1 MPARRFELVSRQRGI
16 DGSRMKRLS
25 IYRTAAPFFHLLA
38 NEPHRPMLLVF
49 SCMLLGSLSEGFGI
63 TLLVPLLELLQ
74 NNAAPTTGIAAQF
87 GRFFALTGI
96 PYQLAGV
103 LLLFLVL
110 QTLRIVLQSSREVMS
125 NRFQFNLVD
134 RLRKR
139 CFMAILRSEWYWLS
153 QRNNAEYANLLL
165 TDINRIGVGVNFF
178 LQLCSGSALMLAYSL
193 AALWLSWPITLLV
206 LTMGLIFVL
215 AENGLRREALL
226 LGNRIGQTS
235 HSLHSVVQES
245 LGGMKLAKILGN
257 EERHLDKFQQSMQ
270 AFREHQLNFQRS
282 SSRSKARMQLGSVM
296 ILVALLYSGIAVWRL
311 PMAELGTLI
320 FVFARLMP
328 LGSQLQQQLHHW
340 LHTLPALTTAN
351 RLLMECSD
359 VAEPA
364 DEPIQPPILL
374 QHDLT
379 LNSVSFIYPGRE
391 QQALSE
397 ISLRLHAK
405 STTAIIGASGAGKS
419 TLADV
424 LMGLLRPDTG
434 SIAIDSQ
441 LLDDAARLH
450 WRKSVAYVPQETIL
464 FNDSIRANLLWA
476 MPDAKDDELWQALDK
491 AAADFVRQLPN
502 GLDTVVGD
510 QGLRLSGGERQRIA
524 LARALLGKPSL
535 LILDEATSA
544 LDMENEERIRQ
555 AIVNL
560 HGDLTVVA
568 IGHRMAT
575 LQHADQVLV
584 MEAGNIAAQG
594 SWGNVQESYYAHAIS
609 AT

>member
-1 MPARRFELVSRQRGI
+1 
-16 DGSRMKRLS
+16 MKRLS
-25 IYRTAAPFFHLLA
+25 LYRAAVPFFHLLA

-49 SCMLLGSLSEGFGI
+49 SCMVLGGLSEGFGI

-74 NNAAPTTGIAAQF
+74 NNAAPMTGAAAQF
-87 GRFFALTGI
+87 GRFFELTNI
-96 PYQLAGV
+96 PYQGLSV
-103 LLLFLVL
+103 LLLFLFL
-110 QTLRIVLQSSREVMS
+110 QALRIVLQSSREVMS

-134 RLRKR
+134 TLRKR
-139 CFMAILRSEWYWLS
+139 CFLAILRSEWYWLS

-165 TDINRIGVGVNFF
+165 TDINRIGIGVNFF
-178 LQLCSGSALMLAYSL
+178 LQLCSGSVLMLAYSL
-193 AALWLSWPITLLV
+193 AALWLSWPITVLV

-235 HSLHSVVQES
+235 HSLHSTVQES
-245 LGGMKLAKILGN
+245 LSGMKLAKILGN

-270 AFREHQLNFQRS
+270 AFRQHQLDFQRS
-282 SSRSKARMQLGSVM
+282 SSRSRARMQLGSVM
-296 ILVALLYSGIAVWRL
+296 ILVALLYAGIAVWRL

-328 LGSQLQQQLHHW
+328 LGSQLQQHLHHW

-351 RLLMECSD
+351 RLLAECLD
-359 VAEPA
+359 VAEPVN
-364 DEPIQPPILL
+364 ESLQPSLLL
-374 QHDLT
+374 QRDLT
-379 LNSVSFIYPGRE
+379 LNAVSFIYPGRE

-397 ISLRLHAK
+397 INLRLPAK

-434 SIAIDSQ
+434 SIGIDGHI
-441 LLDDAARLH
+441 LDDDERLR
-450 WRKSVAYVPQETIL
+450 WRRSVAYVPQETIL

-476 MPDAKDDELWQALDK
+476 MPDATDDELWQALDK
-491 AAADFVRQLPN
+491 AAADFVRQLPD

-584 MEAGNIAAQG
+584 MEAGKIVTQG
-594 SWGNVQESYYAHAIS
+594 DWSDIEESHYAHS
-609 AT
+609 LFSTPG

>member
-1 MPARRFELVSRQRGI
+1 
-16 DGSRMKRLS
+16 MKRFSL
-25 IYRTAAPFFHLLA
+25 YRAAVPFFHLLA

-49 SCMLLGSLSEGFGI
+49 SCMLLGGLSEGFGI

-74 NNAAPTTGIAAQF
+74 NNAVPTTGAAAQF
-87 GRFFALTGI
+87 GRFFELTNI
-96 PYQLAGV
+96 PYQGLSV
-103 LLLFLVL
+103 LLLFLFL
-110 QTLRIVLQSSREVMS
+110 QALRIVLQSSREVMS

-134 RLRKR
+134 TLRKR
-139 CFMAILRSEWYWLS
+139 CFLAILRSEWYWLS
-153 QRNNAEYANLLL
+153 QRNNAQYANLLL
-165 TDINRIGVGVNFF
+165 TDINRIGIGVNFF

-206 LTMGLIFVL
+206 LGLGLLFVL

-226 LGNRIGQTS
+226 LGNRVGQTS

-245 LGGMKLAKILGN
+245 LSGMKLAKILGN

-270 AFREHQLNFQRS
+270 AFRQHQLDFQRS
-282 SSRSKARMQLGSVM
+282 SSRSRARMQLGSVM
-296 ILVALLYSGIAVWRL
+296 ILVALLYAGIAVWRL

-328 LGSQLQQQLHHW
+328 LGSQLQQHLHHW

-351 RLLMECSD
+351 RLLTECRD
-359 VAEPA
+359 VAEPVN
-364 DEPIQPPILL
+364 ESLQPSLLL
-374 QHDLT
+374 QRDLT
-379 LNSVSFIYPGRE
+379 LNAVSFIYPGRE

-397 ISLRLHAK
+397 INLRLPAK

-434 SIAIDSQ
+434 SIGIDGQ
-441 LLDDAARLH
+441 LLDDAERLR
-450 WRKSVAYVPQETIL
+450 WRRSVAYVPQETIL

-476 MPDAKDDELWQALDK
+476 MPDANDDELWQALDK
-491 AAADFVRQLPN
+491 AAADFVRKLPD
-502 GLDTVVGD
+502 GLDTIVGD
-510 QGLRLSGGERQRIA
+510 HGLRLSGGERQRIA

-584 MEAGNIAAQG
+584 MEAGKIVTQG
-594 SWGNVQESYYAHAIS
+594 GWSDIEESHYAHS
-609 AT
+609 LFSTPG

>member
-1 MPARRFELVSRQRGI
+1 
-16 DGSRMKRLS
+16 MKHNS
-25 IYRTAAPFFHLLA
+25 IYRAAVPFFHMLA
-38 NEPHRPMLLVF
+38 NEPHRPMLLVL
-49 SCMLLGSLSEGFGI
+49 SCMLLASLSEGFGI

-74 NNAAPTTGIAAQF
+74 DKVTPATDTAAPF
-87 GRFFALTGI
+87 GRFFAMAGLPSQGI
-96 PYQLAGV
+96 GL
-103 LLLFLVL
+103 LLLFLLL
-110 QTLRIVLQSSREVMS
+110 QALKIGLQSSREVMS
-125 NRFQFNLVD
+125 NRFQFDLVD
-134 RLRKR
+134 RLRER
-139 CFMAILRSEWYWLS
+139 CFMAVLRSEWYWLS
-153 QRNNAEYANLLL
+153 QRNNAQYANLLL
-165 TDINRIGVGVNFF
+165 TDINRVGVGVNFF
-178 LQLCSGSALMLAYSL
+178 LQLCSGTALMLAYSL

-206 LTMGLIFVL
+206 LAMGLIFVL

-245 LGGMKLAKILGN
+245 LTGMKLAKILGN
-257 EERHLDKFQQSMQ
+257 EERHLGKFQQSMQ
-270 AFREHQLNFQRS
+270 AFRLHQLDFQRS
-282 SSRSKARMQLGSVM
+282 SSHSKARMQLGSVV
-296 ILVALLYSGIAVWRL
+296 ILVVLLYAGFAVWRL
-311 PMAELGTLI
+311 PIAELATLI

-340 LHTLPALTTAN
+340 LHALPALASAN
-351 RLLMECSD
+351 RLLAECRSA
-359 VAEPA
+359 AEPA
-364 DEPIQPPILL
+364 DDLTQPPLCL
-374 QHDLT
+374 RHDLT
-379 LNSVSFIYPGRE
+379 LNCVGFTYPGRE
-391 QQALSE
+391 HAALSA
-397 ISLRLHAK
+397 INLRLPAK

-434 SIAIDSQ
+434 SLSIDGRV
-441 LLDDAARLH
+441 LNDAERLH
-450 WRKSVAYVPQETIL
+450 WRRSVAYVPQETIL

-476 MPDAKDDELWQALDK
+476 MPDACDDELWLALDK
-491 AAADFVRQLPN
+491 AAADFVRHLPH

-524 LARALLGKPSL
+524 LARALLGRPAL

-584 MEAGNIAAQG
+584 MEDGMIVEQGNWREVREYRPAFAL
-594 SWGNVQESYYAHAIS
+594 
-609 AT
+609 

>member
-1 MPARRFELVSRQRGI
+1 
-16 DGSRMKRLS
+16 MKHSS
-25 IYRTAAPFFHLLA
+25 IYRAAIPFFQMLV
-38 NEPHRPMLLVF
+38 NEPRRPMLLVF
-49 SCMLLGSLSEGFGI
+49 SCMILGSLSEGFGI

-74 NNAAPTTGIAAQF
+74 GGVGSATGVAAQF
-87 GRFFALTGI
+87 GRFFELMGL
-96 PYQLAGV
+96 PYQGGSV
-103 LLLFLVL
+103 LLFFLLLQALKIFL
-110 QTLRIVLQSSREVMS
+110 QTSREVIS
-125 NRFQFNLVD
+125 SRLQFDLVD
-134 RLRKR
+134 RLRER
-139 CFMAILRSEWYWLS
+139 CFMSVLRSEWYWLS

-165 TDINRIGVGVNFF
+165 TDINRVGTGVNFF
-178 LQLCSGSALMLAYSL
+178 LQLCSGSALLAAYSL

-245 LGGMKLAKILGN
+245 LAGMKLAKILGN
-257 EERHLDKFQQSMQ
+257 EERHLHKFQQSMQ
-270 AFREHQLNFQRS
+270 AFRLYQLDFQRS
-282 SSRSKARMQLGSVM
+282 SSRSRARMQLGSVVV
-296 ILVALLYSGIAVWRL
+296 LVVLLYAGLAVWRL
-311 PMAELGTLI
+311 PVVELATLI

-328 LGSQLQQQLHHW
+328 LGAQLQQQLHHW
-340 LHTLPALTTAN
+340 LHALPALANAN
-351 RLLMECSD
+351 RLLAECRS
-359 VAEPA
+359 VAEPMSDA
-364 DEPIQPPILL
+364 TQPSLCL

-379 LNSVSFIYPGRE
+379 LRLVSFGYPGRE
-391 QQALSE
+391 RNALNA
-397 ISLRLHAK
+397 INLCLPAK

-434 SIAIDSQ
+434 NISIDGQ
-441 LLDDAARLH
+441 LVDDAERLR
-450 WRKSVAYVPQETIL
+450 WRRSVAYVPQETIL
-464 FNDSIRANLLWA
+464 FNDSIKTNLLWA
-476 MPDAKDDELWQALDK
+476 MPDACDDELWQALDK
-491 AAADFVRQLPN
+491 AAADFVRHLPD
-502 GLDTVVGD
+502 GLDTIVGD

-584 MEAGNIAAQG
+584 MDAGMIVAQG
-594 SWGNVQESYYAHAIS
+594 SWGEVQESYQVNAALT
-609 AT
+609 A

>member
-1 MPARRFELVSRQRGI
+1 
-16 DGSRMKRLS
+16 MKRLS
-25 IYRTAAPFFHLLA
+25 IYRAAIPFFHLLA
-38 NEPHRPMLLVF
+38 NEPHRPMMLVF

-74 NNAAPTTGIAAQF
+74 NSTAPTTGIAAQF

-96 PYQLAGV
+96 PYQVASV
-103 LLLFLVL
+103 LLLFLLL
-110 QTLRIVLQSSREVMS
+110 QALRIVLQSSREVTS
-125 NRFQFNLVD
+125 NSFQSNLVD

-178 LQLCSGSALMLAYSL
+178 LQLCSGSTLMLTYSL

-215 AENGLRREALL
+215 AENGLRHEALS

-235 HSLHSVVQES
+235 RSLHSVVQES
-245 LGGMKLAKILGN
+245 LAGMKLAKILGN
-257 EERHLDKFQQSMQ
+257 EERHLDKFQQSMH

-282 SSRSKARMQLGSVM
+282 SSRSKARMQLGSVI

-351 RLLMECSD
+351 RLLTECRD
-359 VAEPA
+359 MAEPA
-364 DEPIQPPILL
+364 DESLQPPLLL

-379 LNSVSFIYPGRE
+379 LNAVSFIYPGRE

-397 ISLRLHAK
+397 INLRLPAK

-434 SIAIDSQ
+434 CIGIDGQ
-441 LLDDAARLH
+441 LLDDATRLH

-476 MPDAKDDELWQALDK
+476 MPEATDDELWQALDK

-560 HGDLTVVA
+560 HGNLTVVA

-584 MEAGNIAAQG
+584 MEAGSIVAQG
-594 SWGNVQESYYAHAIS
+594 SWSKVQETAYANVLFN
-609 AT
+609 T

>member
-1 MPARRFELVSRQRGI
+1 
-16 DGSRMKRLS
+16 MKRLS
-25 IYRTAAPFFHLLA
+25 IYRAAIPFFHLLT

-74 NNAAPTTGIAAQF
+74 NSAGPTTGIATQF
-87 GRFFALTGI
+87 GRFFALVGI
-96 PYQLAGV
+96 PYQVASV
-103 LLLFLVL
+103 LLLFLLL
-110 QTLRIVLQSSREVMS
+110 QALRIVLQSSREVMS

-153 QRNNAEYANLLL
+153 QRNNAEYTNLLL

-178 LQLCSGSALMLAYSL
+178 LQLCSGSTLMLAYSL

-235 HSLHSVVQES
+235 RSLHSVVQES
-245 LGGMKLAKILGN
+245 LSGMKLAKILGN
-257 EERHLDKFQQSMQ
+257 EERHLNKFQQSMQ

-282 SSRSKARMQLGSVM
+282 SSRSRARMQLGSAL
-296 ILVALLYSGIAVWRL
+296 ILVALLYAGIAVWRL
-311 PMAELGTLI
+311 PTAELGTLI

-328 LGSQLQQQLHHW
+328 LGSQLQQHLHHW

-351 RLLMECSD
+351 RLLTECRD
-359 VAEPA
+359 VAEPVN
-364 DEPIQPPILL
+364 ESFQPPLLL

-379 LNSVSFIYPGRE
+379 LNAVSFIYPGRE
-391 QQALSE
+391 QQALNK
-397 ISLRLHAK
+397 INLRLPAK

-434 SIAIDSQ
+434 SIRIDGHT
-441 LLDDAARLH
+441 LDDAERLR
-450 WRKSVAYVPQETIL
+450 WRQSVAYVPQETIL

-476 MPDAKDDELWQALDK
+476 LPDARDDELWHALDK
-491 AAADFVRQLPN
+491 AAADFVRQLPD

-544 LDMENEERIRQ
+544 LDIENEERIRQ
-555 AIVNL
+555 AIVDL

-584 MEAGNIAAQG
+584 MEAGSIVAQG
-594 SWGNVQESYYAHAIS
+594 SWNKVQETAYANVLFS
-609 AT
+609 T

>member
-1 MPARRFELVSRQRGI
+1 
-16 DGSRMKRLS
+16 MKHNS
-25 IYRTAAPFFHLLA
+25 IYRAAVPFFHMLA
-38 NEPHRPMLLVF
+38 NEPHRPMLLVL
-49 SCMLLGSLSEGFGI
+49 SCMLLASLSEGFGI

-74 NNAAPTTGIAAQF
+74 DKVTPATDTAAPF
-87 GRFFALTGI
+87 GRFFAMAGLPSQGI
-96 PYQLAGV
+96 GL
-103 LLLFLVL
+103 LLLFLLL
-110 QTLRIVLQSSREVMS
+110 QALKIGLQSSREVMS
-125 NRFQFNLVD
+125 NRFQFDLVD
-134 RLRKR
+134 RLRER
-139 CFMAILRSEWYWLS
+139 CFMAVLRSEWYWLS
-153 QRNNAEYANLLL
+153 QRNNAQYANLLL
-165 TDINRIGVGVNFF
+165 TDINRVGVGVNFF
-178 LQLCSGSALMLAYSL
+178 LQLCSGTALMLAYSL

-206 LTMGLIFVL
+206 LAMGLIFVL

-245 LGGMKLAKILGN
+245 LTGMKLAKILGN

-270 AFREHQLNFQRS
+270 AFRLHQLDFQRS
-282 SSRSKARMQLGSVM
+282 SSHSKARMQLGSVV
-296 ILVALLYSGIAVWRL
+296 ILVVLLYAGFAVWRL
-311 PMAELGTLI
+311 PIAELATLI

-340 LHTLPALTTAN
+340 LHALPALENAN
-351 RLLMECSD
+351 RLLAECRSA
-359 VAEPA
+359 AEPA
-364 DEPIQPPILL
+364 DDLTQPPLCL
-374 QHDLT
+374 RHDLT
-379 LNSVSFIYPGRE
+379 LSAVNFTYPGRE
-391 QQALSE
+391 HAALSA
-397 ISLRLHAK
+397 INLRLPAK

-434 SIAIDSQ
+434 SLSIDGRV
-441 LLDDAARLH
+441 LNDAERLH
-450 WRKSVAYVPQETIL
+450 WRRSVAYVPQETIL
-464 FNDSIRANLLWA
+464 FNDTIRTNLLWA
-476 MPDAKDDELWQALDK
+476 MPGACDDELWLALDK
-491 AAADFVRQLPN
+491 AAADFVRHLPH

-524 LARALLGKPSL
+524 LARALLGRPAL

-584 MEAGNIAAQG
+584 MEAGMIVEQG
-594 SWGNVQESYYAHAIS
+594 DWREVREYRPAFAL
-609 AT
+609 

>member
-1 MPARRFELVSRQRGI
+1 
-16 DGSRMKRLS
+16 MKHFS
-25 IYRTAAPFFHLLA
+25 ISQAAIPFFHLLA

-74 NNAAPTTGIAAQF
+74 DSVTPTTGIATQF
-87 GRFFALTGI
+87 GRFFEWTGI
-96 PYQLAGV
+96 PYQSVSV
-103 LLLFLVL
+103 LLLFLFL
-110 QTLRIVLQSSREVMS
+110 QALRIILQSSREVMS
-125 NRFQFNLVD
+125 NRFQFDLVD

-139 CFMAILRSEWYWLS
+139 CFMAVLRSEWYWLS

-165 TDINRIGVGVNFF
+165 TDINRVGVGVNFF

-193 AALWLSWPITLLV
+193 AALWLSWPIALLV
-206 LTMGLIFVL
+206 LALGLIFVL

-226 LGNRIGQTS
+226 LGNHIGQTS

-245 LGGMKLAKILGN
+245 LTGMKLAKILGN
-257 EERHLDKFQQSMQ
+257 EERHLYKFQQSMQ
-270 AFREHQLNFQRS
+270 AFRLHQLDFQRS
-282 SSRSKARMQLGSVM
+282 SSRSRARMQLGSVV
-296 ILVALLYSGIAVWRL
+296 ILVVLLYVGIAVWRL
-311 PMAELGTLI
+311 PIAELATLI

-351 RLLMECSD
+351 RLLAECRSA
-359 VAEPA
+359 AEPVV
-364 DEPIQPPILL
+364 EVSLPPLCL

-379 LNSVSFIYPGRE
+379 LNLVSFIYPGRE
-391 QQALSE
+391 HHALSE
-397 ISLRLHAK
+397 INLRLPAK

-434 SIAIDSQ
+434 SICIDGKI
-441 LLDDAARLH
+441 LDDAERLR
-450 WRKSVAYVPQETIL
+450 WRRSVAYVPQETIL

-476 MPDAKDDELWQALDK
+476 MPHATDDEHWQALDK
-491 AAADFVRQLPN
+491 AAADFVRQLPH
-502 GLDTVVGD
+502 GLDTIVGD

-544 LDMENEERIRQ
+544 LDMDNEERIRQ

-584 MEAGNIAAQG
+584 MEAGKIVVQG
-594 SWGNVQESYYAHAIS
+594 SWSDVQESHYAHSLFS
-609 AT
+609 A

>member
-1 MPARRFELVSRQRGI
+1 
-16 DGSRMKRLS
+16 MKHPS
-25 IYRTAAPFFHLLA
+25 ISQAAIPFFHLLA
-38 NEPHRPMLLVF
+38 NEPHRPMLLVL

-74 NNAAPTTGIAAQF
+74 NSVTPTTGIAAQF
-87 GRFFALTGI
+87 GRFFEWTGV
-96 PYQLAGV
+96 PYQGVSV
-103 LLLFLVL
+103 LLLFLLL
-110 QTLRIVLQSSREVMS
+110 QALRIVLQSSREVIS
-125 NRFQFNLVD
+125 SRYQFDLVD

-139 CFMAILRSEWYWLS
+139 CFMAVLRSEWYWLS

-165 TDINRIGVGVNFF
+165 TDINRVGSGVNFF

-206 LTMGLIFVL
+206 LSLGLIFVL

-245 LGGMKLAKILGN
+245 LAGMKLAKILGN

-270 AFREHQLNFQRS
+270 AFRLHQLSFQRS
-282 SSRSKARMQLGSVM
+282 SSRSRARMQLGSM
-296 ILVALLYSGIAVWRL
+296 IILVILLYAGLVVRRL
-311 PMAELGTLI
+311 PMAELATLI

-328 LGSQLQQQLHHW
+328 LGAQLQQQLHHW
-340 LHTLPALTTAN
+340 LHTLSALTTAN
-351 RLLMECSD
+351 RLLTDCRNA
-359 VAEPA
+359 AEPVA
-364 DEPIQPPILL
+364 DLTQPTLRL

-379 LNSVSFIYPGRE
+379 LNSVSFGYPGRE
-391 QQALSE
+391 REALSE
-397 ISLRLHAK
+397 INLRLPAK
-405 STTAIIGASGAGKS
+405 STTAIIGTSGAGKS

-434 SIAIDSQ
+434 SICIDGQ
-441 LLDDAARLH
+441 VLDDAERLR
-450 WRKSVAYVPQETIL
+450 WRRSIAYVPQETIL
-464 FNDSIRANLLWA
+464 FNDSIRTNLLWA
-476 MPDAKDDELWQALDK
+476 MPDATDDELWQALDK
-491 AAADFVRQLPN
+491 AAADFVRQLPH

-524 LARALLGKPSL
+524 LTRALLGKPSL

-584 MEAGNIAAQG
+584 MKEGKIVAQG
-594 SWGNVQESYYAHAIS
+594 SWSDVQESCRSKMLFTA
-609 AT
+609 

>member
-1 MPARRFELVSRQRGI
+1 
-16 DGSRMKRLS
+16 MKHLP
-25 IYRTAAPFFHLLA
+25 IYRAAIPFFHLLA

-74 NNAAPTTGIAAQF
+74 NNITPTTGAAAQF
-87 GRFFALTGI
+87 GRFFELTNI
-96 PYQLAGV
+96 PYQSISV
-103 LLLFLVL
+103 LLLFLFL
-110 QTLRIVLQSSREVMS
+110 QALKIVLQSSREIIS
-125 NRFQFNLVD
+125 NRLQFNLVD
-134 RLRKR
+134 RLRER
-139 CFMAILRSEWYWLS
+139 CFMAVMRSEWYWLS

-245 LGGMKLAKILGN
+245 LAGMKLAKILGN

-270 AFREHQLNFQRS
+270 AFRQHQLNFQRS
-282 SSRSKARMQLGSVM
+282 SSRSRARMQLGSVM
-296 ILVALLYSGIAVWRL
+296 ILVALLYAGIAVWRL

-328 LGSQLQQQLHHW
+328 LGSQLQQHLHHW

-351 RLLMECSD
+351 RLLMECRD
-359 VAEPA
+359 VAEPVN
-364 DEPIQPPILL
+364 DSLQPPLLL

-379 LNSVSFIYPGRE
+379 LNAVSFIYPGRE

-397 ISLRLHAK
+397 INLRLPAK

-434 SIAIDSQ
+434 SIGIDGHI
-441 LLDDAARLH
+441 LDDAKRLR
-450 WRKSVAYVPQETIL
+450 WRRSVTYVPQETIL

-476 MPDAKDDELWQALDK
+476 MPDATDDELWQALDR
-491 AAADFVRQLPN
+491 AAADFVHKLPD

-584 MEAGNIAAQG
+584 MEAGKIVAQG
-594 SWGNVQESYYAHAIS
+594 GWSEVQENGYANALFS
-609 AT
+609 A

>member
-1 MPARRFELVSRQRGI
+1 
-16 DGSRMKRLS
+16 MKRLS
-25 IYRTAAPFFHLLA
+25 IYRAAAPFFHLLT

-49 SCMLLGSLSEGFGI
+49 SCMVLGSLSEGFGI

-74 NNAAPTTGIAAQF
+74 NSVAPAQGIATQF
-87 GRFFALTGI
+87 GRFFEWTGV
-96 PYQLAGV
+96 PYQGVSV
-103 LLLFLVL
+103 LLLFLFL
-110 QTLRIVLQSSREVMS
+110 QALRIVLQSSREVMS
-125 NRFQFNLVD
+125 SRFQFDLVD

-139 CFMAILRSEWYWLS
+139 CFMAVLRSEWYWLS

-165 TDINRIGVGVNFF
+165 TDINRVGVGVNFF

-193 AALWLSWPITLLV
+193 AALWLSWAITLLV
-206 LTMGLIFVL
+206 LGLGLLFVL

-245 LGGMKLAKILGN
+245 LAGMKLAKILGN

-270 AFREHQLNFQRS
+270 AFRLHQLDFQRS
-282 SSRSKARMQLGSVM
+282 SSRSRARMQLGSVM
-296 ILVALLYSGIAVWRL
+296 ILVVLLYAGITVWRL
-311 PMAELGTLI
+311 PMAELATLI

-351 RLLMECSD
+351 RLLAECRSA
-359 VAEPA
+359 AEPVGEVSQA
-364 DEPIQPPILL
+364 PLYL

-379 LNSVSFIYPGRE
+379 LDLVSFIYPGRE
-391 QQALSE
+391 HSALNE
-397 ISLRLHAK
+397 ISLRLPAK

-434 SIAIDSQ
+434 SIGIDGQ
-441 LLDDAARLH
+441 VLDDAERLR
-450 WRKSVAYVPQETIL
+450 WRRAVAYVPQETIL

-476 MPDAKDDELWQALDK
+476 LPDATDDELWQALDK
-491 AAADFVRQLPN
+491 AAADFVRKLPD

-584 MEAGNIAAQG
+584 MEAGSIVAQG
-594 SWGNVQESYYAHAIS
+594 SWSKVQETAYSNVLFS
-609 AT
+609 A

>member
-1 MPARRFELVSRQRGI
+1 
-16 DGSRMKRLS
+16 MKRLS
-25 IYRTAAPFFHLLA
+25 LYRAAVPFFHLLA

-49 SCMLLGSLSEGFGI
+49 SCMLLGGLSEGFGI

-74 NNAAPTTGIAAQF
+74 NNAVPTTGAAAQF
-87 GRFFALTGI
+87 GRFFELTNI
-96 PYQLAGV
+96 PYQGLSV
-103 LLLFLVL
+103 LLLFLFL
-110 QTLRIVLQSSREVMS
+110 QALRIVLQSSREVMS
-125 NRFQFNLVD
+125 SRFQFNLVD
-134 RLRKR
+134 TLRKR
-139 CFMAILRSEWYWLS
+139 CFLAILRSEWYWLS

-165 TDINRIGVGVNFF
+165 TDINRIGIGVNFF

-193 AALWLSWPITLLV
+193 AALWLSWPVTLLV
-206 LTMGLIFVL
+206 LGLGLLFVL

-245 LGGMKLAKILGN
+245 LAGMKLAKILGN

-270 AFREHQLNFQRS
+270 AFRQHQLDFQRS
-282 SSRSKARMQLGSVM
+282 SSRSRARMQLGSVM
-296 ILVALLYSGIAVWRL
+296 ILVALLYAGIAVWRL

-328 LGSQLQQQLHHW
+328 LGSQLQQHLHHW

-351 RLLMECSD
+351 RLLTECRD

-364 DEPIQPPILL
+364 DESLQPPLLL
-374 QHDLT
+374 QRDLT
-379 LNSVSFIYPGRE
+379 LNAVSFIYPGRE

-397 ISLRLHAK
+397 ISLHIRAK

-434 SIAIDSQ
+434 SIGIDGQ
-441 LLDDAARLH
+441 LLDDVERLR
-450 WRKSVAYVPQETIL
+450 WRRSVAYVPQETIL

-476 MPDAKDDELWQALDK
+476 MPDASDDELWQALDK
-491 AAADFVRQLPN
+491 AAADFVRKLPD

-584 MEAGNIAAQG
+584 IEAGKIVAQG
-594 SWGNVQESYYAHAIS
+594 GWSDIEESHYAHS
-609 AT
+609 LFSTPG